1 MAESTLET
9 WDLWYPEAG
18 SRGLSFCRAAIAP
31 AGVVLVHAAPPLLS
45 VEIRDGEGRRLA
57 FAAELRRSG
66 ERFPMTRLVR
76 EGEQLRR
83 EDGWPQPDDIGR
95 TVLLP
100 GGEAGVLR
108 QWWNA
113 ADGSEWRWQVEFYNH
128 R

>member
-1 MAESTLET
+1 MADATLET

-31 AGVVLVHAAPPLLS
+31 AAVVLVHAAPSVLS
-45 VEIRDGEGRRLA
+45 VELRDGQGRRLA
-57 FAAELRRSG
+57 FAAELSRSG

-76 EGEQLRR
+76 EGWTLRR
-83 EDGWPQPDDIGR
+83 EDGWPGADDIGR